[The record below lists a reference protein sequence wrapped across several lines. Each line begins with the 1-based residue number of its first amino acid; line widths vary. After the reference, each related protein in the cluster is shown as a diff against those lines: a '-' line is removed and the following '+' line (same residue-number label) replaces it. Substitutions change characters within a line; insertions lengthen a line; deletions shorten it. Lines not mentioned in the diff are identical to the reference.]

1 MTRSWEARQS
11 PWEKTHMTGDT
22 ILKTTTATITA
33 RSEYQ
38 VHGTGTHIVRHGTG
52 IHGPTARGDITTAD
66 GTTHG
71 TTEAGMIHGI
81 TEVIGDGTIHGTAHI
96 IITTDGTTLTGATTI
111 IIRDTARAMS
121 LEEVTKTHGMD

>member
-1 MTRSWEARQS
+1 M
-11 PWEKTHMTGDT
+11 
-22 ILKTTTATITA
+22 KTTTATITA

-71 TTEAGMIHGI
+71 ITEAGMIHGI
-81 TEVIGDGTIHGTAHI
+81 TEAIGDGTTHGTVHI
-96 IITTDGTTLTGATTI
+96 TIIADGMILTGATII
-111 IIRDTARAMS
+111 IIRATVLDLS
-121 LEEVTKTHGMD
+121 SEEVTKTHGTD